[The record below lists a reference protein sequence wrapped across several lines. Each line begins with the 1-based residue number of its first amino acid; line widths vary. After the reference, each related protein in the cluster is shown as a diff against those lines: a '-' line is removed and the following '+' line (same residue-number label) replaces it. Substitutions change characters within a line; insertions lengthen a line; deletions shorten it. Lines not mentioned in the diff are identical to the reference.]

1 MMSAPSRRSQSKRPR
16 GPAARKAWLSDPEV
30 KLMLRVRDDDVE
42 AFAELQRR
50 YAGRVFG
57 YFCRGLKNQGD
68 AEDLTQEVFL
78 RLYRARARYQ
88 PRARFATWMFH
99 ITQNVARTALR
110 SRRRHPCVPLASG
123 PAAQSPVLETLVSD
137 HEAPSQPVERD
148 ELAGVVRAAVAELTA
163 RQRTALELRHF
174 HDHSYAEVG
183 EELAMT
189 AKAAKSL
196 VYRARNQ
203 LRESLTAFVR

>member
-1 MMSAPSRRSQSKRPR
+1 MIAAPSRPYQGKRRP
-16 GPAARKAWLSDPEV
+16 GKAATRAWLKDPEV
-30 KLMLRVRDDDVE
+30 VLMLRVRDDDTE

-50 YAGRVFG
+50 YTARVFG
-57 YFCRGLKNQGD
+57 YFFRGLKDRAD

-78 RLYRARARYQ
+78 RVYRARARYE

-110 SRRRHPCVPLASG
+110 SRRRHPCVPLTLGSAMRSD
-123 PAAQSPVLETLVSD
+123 SLEALVSHQED
-137 HEAPSQPVERD
+137 PSQPLERN
-148 ELAGVVRAAVAELTA
+148 ELAGVVRTAVAELTG

-174 HDHSYAEVG
+174 HHHSYAEVG
-183 EELAMT
+183 EELDLS

-203 LRESLTAFVR
+203 LRESLTAFIS